1 MSIRYQILSFPTTIP
16 PPPTTHNDCNRV
28 IWSHSVKEN
37 RQNIIMQNISVSY
50 SGDTVEVR
58 IIEHD
63 GDAKSPLQPSVQI
76 VYKNTEFP
84 AKYISKKR
92 KERGK
97 KLTNCQ
103 GENLYLTL

>member
-1 MSIRYQILSFPTTIP
+1 MM
-16 PPPTTHNDCNRV
+16 
-28 IWSHSVKEN
+28 E
-37 RQNIIMQNISVSY
+37 
-50 SGDTVEVR
+50 
-58 IIEHD
+58 
-63 GDAKSPLQPSVQI
+63 DAKSPLQPSVQI